1 MPGLNP
7 EADAAHW
14 RKTRNLTL
22 FVLAIWAIFAF
33 VVHIF
38 AATLNEYSFLGFP
51 LGYYLAVQG
60 SLAVFVVLIF
70 VYVRLMNRLD
80 AEFGVAEE

>member
-33 VVHIF
+33 VVHAF

-70 VYVRLMNRLD
+70 VQNARQD
-80 AEFGVAEE
+80 AIDEEFGHDE

>member
-22 FVLAIWAIFAF
+22 FVLAVWAIFAF

-38 AATLNEYSFLGFP
+38 AATLNQYTFIGFP

-60 SLAVFVVLIF
+60 SLIVFVVLIF
-70 VYVRLMNRLD
+70 FQNARQD
-80 AEFGVAEE
+80 AIDEEFGMDE